1 MSRPLNRA
9 AAGSA
14 SHMHW
19 LLNLQLV
26 SMAAP
31 DYSELFRS
39 DELSDLTIVLVED
52 DTEAV
57 ICRPSYTADSAVS
70 SDDSS
75 QGTPRSPWKA
85 ETGCEDAT
93 ASLGARASDCSQFSN
108 WFSSGSSSSSQPKK
122 QVMPGHSLVLYGNS
136 SFGKAKLQNWQGVG
150 SNGKLEI
157 CILVPSDR
165 YGVPKVLA
173 AAAAAFAGITAVE
186 LQWDTVQALYELP
199 AGCADLDACKGLFA
213 AAAQKLQQEL
223 GDLELAWADH
233 QKSQLLLSLPQP
245 VLLQLLQNPATRVA
259 SENTVFYTIERWWQ
273 SCIESPGIKHIGL
286 QDAKALVEL
295 VRVKHYTPLYV
306 TLVMAQSKLAQ
317 ECFSPE
323 EMAQACTLATAAH
336 SNQSL
341 LVEALVGMSTPISKH
356 PTWMAGQRP
365 PSAMQE
371 LEIQWQLP
379 LQELSTAVAQHPM
392 HVATD
397 RPLDAAITR
406 IIRPLPGFH
415 SLHDRRVAGR
425 LYSRKHSW
433 QGRCFMLEMVVVQ
446 SGGDPERPDM
456 RLQCCVTSEG
466 RAGAALGVTQKITI
480 VSAEASGP
488 VFQSSRIKS
497 RVNGWRLEDN
507 TAIVFLGEV
516 SSLPAVEAKLRGR
529 GLVHSDGCLHL
540 QGLITNML

>member
-1 MSRPLNRA
+1 
-9 AAGSA
+9 
-14 SHMHW
+14 
-19 LLNLQLV
+19 
-26 SMAAP
+26 MAAP
-31 DYSELFRS
+31 DYSELFGS

-57 ICRPSYTADSAVS
+57 TCRPSYTADSAVS

-75 QGTPRSPWKA
+75 QGTPRSPWEA
-85 ETGCEDAT
+85 ETGWQLAAGELLLRCMYAAQPDVSA
-93 ASLGARASDCSQFSN
+93 CSQ
-108 WFSSGSSSSSQPKK
+108 Q
-122 QVMPGHSLVLYGNS
+122 LL
-136 SFGKAKLQNWQGVG
+136 LQ
-150 SNGKLEI
+150 L
-157 CILVPSDR
+157 LLLADR

-199 AGCADLDACKGLFA
+199 AGFADLDACKGLFA

-295 VRVKHYTPLYV
+295 VRVKHCTPLYV

-341 LVEALVGMSTPISKH
+341 LVEALVVVWDESK
-356 PTWMAGQRP
+356 GGRQ
-365 PSAMQE
+365 
-371 LEIQWQLP
+371 
-379 LQELSTAVAQHPM
+379 
-392 HVATD
+392 
-397 RPLDAAITR
+397 AA
-406 IIRPLPGFH
+406 
-415 SLHDRRVAGR
+415 
-425 LYSRKHSW
+425 
-433 QGRCFMLEMVVVQ
+433 
-446 SGGDPERPDM
+446 
-456 RLQCCVTSEG
+456 
-466 RAGAALGVTQKITI
+466 
-480 VSAEASGP
+480 
-488 VFQSSRIKS
+488 
-497 RVNGWRLEDN
+497 
-507 TAIVFLGEV
+507 
-516 SSLPAVEAKLRGR
+516 
-529 GLVHSDGCLHL
+529 
-540 QGLITNML
+540 